1 MSKGTLGTSLIVA
14 LCLFQGCEAAVT
26 AWTHP
31 GTIATPD
38 GSFTIA
44 SGDGKAEDTTAGTA
58 LFTATATVGGTAS
71 YELVD
76 DAGGKGS
83 IVAATGVVSLAT
95 GQTLDYET
103 ATTLVFKVKATDDG
117 GGAVGTATITL
128 PITDVNEAPTYANAQ
143 NEACAVD
150 NSAADTVIG
159 TYTATDQD
167 SAGNTNTDFTYGTDG
182 KIKVATSK
190 TLDMST
196 TATYTLVL
204 HATDDDGTALTGSS
218 TVTVS
223 VQAACGAGAI
233 GAMFASVLL
242 AAIVSY
248 LI

>member
-1 MSKGTLGTSLIVA
+1 M
-14 LCLFQGCEAAVT
+14 
-26 AWTHP
+26 
-31 GTIATPD
+31 
-38 GSFTIA
+38 
-44 SGDGKAEDTTAGTA
+44 
-58 LFTATATVGGTAS
+58 
-71 YELVD
+71 
-76 DAGGKGS
+76 
-83 IVAATGVVSLAT
+83 VVSRLLPEMGKQRTQLLGQRSLQPLQLLAV
-95 GQTLDYET
+95 QPPMSLLMMQ
-103 ATTLVFKVKATDDG
+103 ATRATDDG

-167 SAGNTNTDFTYGTDG
+167 SGDTITYSINSGNTNTDFTYGTDG